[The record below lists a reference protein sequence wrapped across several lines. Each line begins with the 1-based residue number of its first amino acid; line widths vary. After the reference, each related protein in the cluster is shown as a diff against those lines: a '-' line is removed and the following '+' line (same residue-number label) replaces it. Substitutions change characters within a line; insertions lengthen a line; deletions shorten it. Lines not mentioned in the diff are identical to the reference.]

1 MPVVKNR
8 RLLAGLLVLAALAL
22 ARPAQADQ
30 VSVYQKTVPSTGFVV
45 TTNKDK
51 SLGYGTCW
59 VVDTEKR
66 LVITNQHVVLGHD
79 TCKVT
84 FPRFSNGNVL
94 TNSGLYAQS
103 DYIPGKVLARDSKRD
118 LALVRLDR
126 LPKGV
131 KALVL
136 APQGIMPG

>member
-1 MPVVKNR
+1 MSVAKNR
-8 RLLAGLLVLAALAL
+8 RLLAALLVLTGALAL
-22 ARPAQADQ
+22 ARPARADQ
-30 VSVYQKTVPSTGFVV
+30 VSVYQKTLPSTGFVV

-118 LALVRLDR
+118 LALVRLD
-126 LPKGV
+126 PPAQGV
-131 KALVL
+131 KAL
-136 APQGIMPG
+136 